1 MIVEYTLISCFT
13 SRKPHVG
20 LASTAYYKKDV
31 EDGHETP
38 LRMTVF
44 NRWPKVK
51 IKLDTNL
58 INRNKYITKP
68 VN

>member
-31 EDGHETP
+31 EDEHETP

-51 IKLDTNL
+51 IKVDTNL
-58 INRNKYITKP
+58 INSKRS
-68 VN
+68 